1 VSNHFQPLES
11 LCHKGGEPDGNNP
24 LLDQARKDYR
34 EGRALLGKGDLGAA
48 ALALHNAL
56 KGFEEL
62 ADEQGMANAMDRLG
76 DVCLAR
82 GEYTSAI
89 AHFHKAQVI
98 CAQEEDSFSQLAL
111 NKKMTAAYRKLEEH
125 DKALELL
132 FDMLEHYRLTN
143 NPKGAVEI
151 MIGIA
156 EVYNEQ
162 GERTKAADTYRSIA
176 AIHSRFKHTRLAE
189 EFNLRAAA
197 LEQER

>member
-1 VSNHFQPLES
+1 MSNHFQPLDT
-11 LCHKGGEPDGNNP
+11 LCHKGGGPDENNP

-34 EGRALLGKGDLGAA
+34 EGRTLLGKGDFGAA
-48 ALALHNAL
+48 AMALHNAL

-62 ADEQGMANAMDRLG
+62 GNEQGVANALDRLG
-76 DVCLAR
+76 DVCFAR
-82 GEYTSAI
+82 GEYAPAI
-89 AHFHKAQVI
+89 VHFQKAQVI
-98 CAQEEDSFSQLAL
+98 CEKEDDSFSQLAL

-125 DKALELL
+125 EKALELL

-162 GERTKAADTYRSIA
+162 GERAKAADTYRSIA
-176 AIHSRFKHTRLAE
+176 DIHNRFKHTRLAE

-197 LEQER
+197 LEQ

>member
-1 VSNHFQPLES
+1 MSNHLQPLDS
-11 LCHKGGEPDGNNP
+11 LCHTGGEPGFNDP
-24 LLDQARKDYR
+24 MLDQARKDYR
-34 EGRALLGKGDLGAA
+34 EGRTLLGRGDHAAA

-56 KGFEEL
+56 KGFEEQ
-62 ADEQGMANAMDRLG
+62 ADEQGIANAADRLG

-82 GEYTSAI
+82 GEYELAI
-89 AHFHKAQVI
+89 THFQRAQVI
-98 CAQEEDSFSQLAL
+98 CEKGDDSFSQLAL

-176 AIHSRFKHTRLAE
+176 GIHNRFKHTRLAE

-197 LEQER
+197 LEQKR

>member
-1 VSNHFQPLES
+1 MSNHFQPLDS
-11 LCHKGGEPDGNNP
+11 LCPMGGQSGDTDQM
-24 LLDQARKDYR
+24 LDQARKDYR
-34 EGRALLGKGDLGAA
+34 EGRTLLGKSEFGAA
-48 ALALHNAL
+48 AMAFHNAL
-56 KGFEEL
+56 KGFEEQG
-62 ADEQGMANAMDRLG
+62 DEQGIANASDRLG

-82 GEYTSAI
+82 GEYALAI
-89 AHFHKAQVI
+89 THYQRAHVI
-98 CAQEEDSFSQLAL
+98 CEKEDDSFSQLAL

-162 GERTKAADTYRSIA
+162 GERAKAADTYRSIA
-176 AIHSRFKHTRLAE
+176 GIHSRFKHTRLAE

-197 LEQER
+197 LEQKR

>member
-1 VSNHFQPLES
+1 MAF
-11 LCHKGGEPDGNNP
+11 
-24 LLDQARKDYR
+24 
-34 EGRALLGKGDLGAA
+34 
-48 ALALHNAL
+48 HNAL
-56 KGFEEL
+56 KGFEEQG
-62 ADEQGMANAMDRLG
+62 DEQGIANASDRLG

-82 GEYTSAI
+82 GEYALAI
-89 AHFHKAQVI
+89 THYQRAHVI
-98 CAQEEDSFSQLAL
+98 CEKEDDSFSQLAL

-162 GERTKAADTYRSIA
+162 GERAKAADTYRSIA
-176 AIHSRFKHTRLAE
+176 GIHSRFKHTRLAE

-197 LEQER
+197 LEQKR